1 MKRGMMLLLAMAAM
15 AEPAMAGQVPAW
27 TEYEIEMVASEN
39 RQPTMIIRWFSDQVP
54 GAACEY
60 PEIWRTGMT
69 FGRGKRLKVASLRGV
84 NKDGFQIPGK
94 TVEVSVLDTVT
105 KKTIQF
111 YPWHQDLPEL
121 FRRVGGA
128 PPRCVQEG

>member
-1 MKRGMMLLLAMAAM
+1 MLLLAMVAM
-15 AEPAMAGQVPAW
+15 AEPVTAGQSPAW
-27 TEYEIEMVASEN
+27 TEYEIEMAASEN

-60 PEIWRTGMT
+60 PEIWRAGMT
-69 FGRGKRLKVASLRGV
+69 FGMGKRFKVAALRGV
-84 NKDGFQIPGK
+84 NKDGFQTPGK

-111 YPWHQDLPEL
+111 SSVGAKIYQSYSAEWAE
-121 FRRVGGA
+121 RRRNA
-128 PPRCVQEG
+128 SANDKSK